1 MQHFYYPEPLNTIFK
16 KLHQAKIKAVIVGGY
31 VRDRLLNIPS
41 KDIDIELYN
50 VSSLQKIET
59 VLAEFG
65 ALNSVGK
72 SFGVV
77 KLTYKGFDLD
87 FSLPRSDNKSAKG
100 HRGFEITIDPSL
112 TFKEAASRRDF
123 TINAIGYDTL
133 EKKILDPYR
142 GREDLFE
149 KRLKAVDLEKFSE
162 DPLRILRAV
171 VFTSRF
177 DLQIDPKLLKLCQKM
192 IDEQLLLELPK
203 ERIFEE
209 LKKLLLKSKKP
220 SKGFYLLEDLHAFQF
235 FKEFLT
241 LSEEIKRSLFAMLD
255 RAVLTTEHNTQKEKL
270 IIMLALLTSKF
281 SQKDQISFLQRVTDE
296 KRVIDYVSRLTSIEV
311 EIETVNDYRLY
322 KLATKIEFNI
332 LLPYLYACYPEKK
345 EQLDKIQ
352 KRVKELHIFTK
363 PLPPLVRGSD
373 LIDAGY
379 KPSKDFKKILNE
391 FYEKQMQGKF
401 KTREKA
407 LAELKAQ

>member
-65 ALNSVGK
+65 TLNSVGK

-220 SKGFYLLEDLHAFQF
+220 SKGFYLLEELHAFQF

-241 LSEEIKRSLFAMLD
+241 LSEEIKRSLFAMVD

-379 KPSKDFKKILNE
+379 KPSKDFKKILDE
-391 FYEKQMQGKF
+391 LYEKQMQGAVRTK
-401 KTREKA
+401 EEA
-407 LAELKAQ
+407 LLLLIK